1 MAYSI
6 NGFGTTY
13 YGQGSFERD
22 GSYITTKW
30 VIAGTVPL
38 IPLASLRVKE
48 SGRGFSRQE
57 MYVVEELGVDW
68 WQAVLTYAYVY
79 ICVPISLY
87 LIIMHEH
94 TFIEDFN
101 VPFAV
106 EMFFRAFPLLF
117 VLALP
122 HVLRWFSRRAARKR
136 LPVTRS
142 SARGARKSPSR

>member
-22 GSYITTKW
+22 GSYVTTKW
-30 VIAGTVPL
+30 AIAGTLPLVPL
-38 IPLASLRVKE
+38 GSLRVKE
-48 SGRGFSRQE
+48 GSRGFAKQK
-57 MYVVEELGVDW
+57 YVVEELGVDW
-68 WQAVLTYAYVY
+68 WQVLLTYAYVY
-79 ICVPISLY
+79 LCVPISLY

-94 TFIEDFN
+94 TFIEDYHF
-101 VPFAV
+101 PFAV
-106 EMFFRAFPLLF
+106 EIFFRAFPLLF

-142 SARGARKSPSR
+142 STRGARKSS

>member
-1 MAYSI
+1 MASSI

-22 GSYITTKW
+22 GSYVTTKW

-38 IPLASLRVKE
+38 IPLASLRVKAG
-48 SGRGFSRQE
+48 GRGFSRQQ
-57 MYVVEELGVDW
+57 MYIVEELGVDW

-79 ICVPISLY
+79 MCVPISLY
-87 LIIMHEH
+87 LIIMREH
-94 TFIEDFN
+94 SFIEGLH

-122 HVLRWFSRRAARKR
+122 HVLRWLSRRAAGKR
-136 LPVTRS
+136 LPVTGS
-142 SARGARKSPSR
+142 SARNARKSPSR